1 MKRACILIIILMFC
15 FNSISVY
22 AKEYSF
28 KRKIYDR
35 SYEDNSV
42 RINFYQIDYLED
54 KKLEKEINYL
64 LEKFSFETVYSSLKN
79 TYKVYTG
86 KDIKFKD
93 VLYWIDNLK
102 NEDFSFTMSP
112 YFEGEDIFRLGYIDD
127 NMINIGYMLRVKM
140 SGAVK
145 GKEYTN
151 RIGDYSINFETGNFI
166 LDIKTKQEI
175 KLSDLIELDERLLEY
190 KIGDGITDYNSIRIT
205 QYKNFKDAF
214 EIYENIEEK
223 DWNHDKTLEEVIK
236 GIENNE
242 YAWYLDKDKNLV
254 FYLQE
259 GIRSYTEFKIDYE
272 FIKPLLKDK
281 YKYL

>member
-1 MKRACILIIILMFC
+1 MKRTFILIIILVFC

-54 KKLEKEINYL
+54 KELEKEINYL
-64 LEKFSFETVYSSLKN
+64 LERFSFEIVYSFLKMS
-79 TYKVYTG
+79 YEVRGG

-127 NMINIGYMLRVKM
+127 NMINIGYMIYEVTI
-140 SGAVK
+140 GVVE
-145 GKEYTN
+145 GEEYN
-151 RIGDYSINFETGNFI
+151 GGFSQNYEAGNFI

>member
-54 KKLEKEINYL
+54 KELEKEINYL
-64 LEKFSFETVYSSLKN
+64 LEKFSFETIYSSLKR

-127 NMINIGYMLRVKM
+127 NMINIGYMIYEVTI
-140 SGAVK
+140 GVVE
-145 GKEYTN
+145 GEEYN
-151 RIGDYSINFETGNFI
+151 GGFSQNYEAGNFI

>member
-1 MKRACILIIILMFC
+1 MKRTFILIIILVFC
-15 FNSISVY
+15 FNNISVY

-54 KKLEKEINYL
+54 KELEKEINYL
-64 LEKFSFETVYSSLKN
+64 LEKFSFETIYSSLKR

-127 NMINIGYMLRVKM
+127 NMINIGYMIYEVTI
-140 SGAVK
+140 GVVE
-145 GKEYTN
+145 GEEYN
-151 RIGDYSINFETGNFI
+151 GGFSQNYEAGNFI

-190 KIGDGITDYNSIRIT
+190 KIGDGITNYDLDIIT

-223 DWNHDKTLEEVIK
+223 DNHHDKTLEEVIK

>member
-1 MKRACILIIILMFC
+1 MKRTFILIIILVFC
-15 FNSISVY
+15 FNNISVY

-35 SYEDNSV
+35 SYEDNRV

-54 KKLEKEINYL
+54 KELEKEINYL
-64 LEKFSFETVYSSLKN
+64 LEKFSFETIYSSLKR

-102 NEDFSFTMSP
+102 NEDFSYSISTI
-112 YFEGEDIFRLGYIDD
+112 FEGEDIFRLGYIDD
-127 NMINIGYMLRVKM
+127 NMINIGYMIYEV
-140 SGAVK
+140 
-145 GKEYTN
+145 T
-151 RIGDYSINFETGNFI
+151 IGVIEGELYNGGFSQNYEAGNFI

-190 KIGDGITDYNSIRIT
+190 KIGDGITNYDLDIIT

-223 DWNHDKTLEEVIK
+223 DNHHDKTLEEVIK

>member
-1 MKRACILIIILMFC
+1 MKRTFILIIILVFC

-54 KKLEKEINYL
+54 KELEKEINYL
-64 LEKFSFETVYSSLKN
+64 LEKFSFETIYSSLKR

-127 NMINIGYMLRVKM
+127 NMINIGYMIYEV
-140 SGAVK
+140 
-145 GKEYTN
+145 T
-151 RIGDYSINFETGNFI
+151 IGVIEGELYNGGFSQNYEAGNFI

-190 KIGDGITDYNSIRIT
+190 KIGDGITNYDLDIIT

-223 DWNHDKTLEEVIK
+223 DNHHDKTLEEVIK

>member
-1 MKRACILIIILMFC
+1 
-15 FNSISVY
+15 
-22 AKEYSF
+22 
-28 KRKIYDR
+28 
-35 SYEDNSV
+35 
-42 RINFYQIDYLED
+42 
-54 KKLEKEINYL
+54 
-64 LEKFSFETVYSSLKN
+64 
-79 TYKVYTG
+79 
-86 KDIKFKD
+86 
-93 VLYWIDNLK
+93 
-102 NEDFSFTMSP
+102 MSP

-127 NMINIGYMLRVKM
+127 NMINIGYMIYEVTI
-140 SGAVK
+140 GVVE
-145 GKEYTN
+145 GEEYN
-151 RIGDYSINFETGNFI
+151 GGFSQNYEAGNFI

-223 DWNHDKTLEEVIK
+223 DWNHDKTLDEVIK

>member
-1 MKRACILIIILMFC
+1 MKRTFILIIILVFC

-54 KKLEKEINYL
+54 KELEKEINYL
-64 LEKFSFETVYSSLKN
+64 LEKFSFETIYSSLKR

-102 NEDFSFTMSP
+102 NEDFSYSISTI
-112 YFEGEDIFRLGYIDD
+112 FEGEDIFRLGYIDD
-127 NMINIGYMLRVKM
+127 NMINIGYMIYEVTI
-140 SGAVK
+140 GVIE
-145 GKEYTN
+145 GEEYN
-151 RIGDYSINFETGNFI
+151 GGFSQNYEAGNFI

-190 KIGDGITDYNSIRIT
+190 KIGDGITNYDLDIIT

-223 DWNHDKTLEEVIK
+223 DNHHDKTLEEVIK